1 MMEKKQE
8 LEVAFEKYAESM
20 KEVRS
25 LSSPTL
31 EKVDDADDYSRL
43 LIYNFKR
50 IGELAGENREMIDQF
65 LMPLINK
72 SEPLSEDE
80 ISALE
85 GLNQLLINLNGED
98 VMDVDSRLAELAS
111 DRIEKERS
119 AENDSEETGGSAVPE
134 ESMIR
139 MLDKNIEIICQ
150 KMYSYL
156 RGHAYEEAER
166 IRKKGLQDYQ
176 KIQSFLEKERFCK
189 LSEELKMIVL
199 VNVVY
204 GANLYDCFDEKKM
217 LSQLAYARTILKDPF
232 YQEGVPSGYI
242 DRCVFQTYEYA
253 AEMVYFDEYRY
264 EETYRE
270 AYENAIKLKALWL
283 TNPES
288 YGEIMDQG
296 VITTLCLYG
305 AVKTNDPSLEKYLEE
320 AHGSYERRDISNYS
334 YKGMYFNLDVATM
347 LFDVI
352 EIARNKGMLRLP
364 EQYIRLQRKL
374 PYDVITYLCGINNS
388 KISSFFLNSVGN
400 LMEAFRDVPGGIKGG
415 ELFLKLIVVL
425 HPPTYVHSCMVAKFS
440 LCLARHLIETNPEI
454 FVNFPGCQNR
464 EKVLENKD
472 EILDYVYYA
481 ALYHD
486 LGKLMILDTIA
497 MYGRK
502 LLDSEFNLLK
512 THPDNG
518 ARIAGKLPSMKKY
531 VDVIRGHHIWYDG
544 SKGYPSDFHVLE
556 SPYKTIIDIVMAAD
570 CLDAATDSV
579 GRSYHKG
586 KTLEDYKEELRDGA
600 GTRYAPWL
608 VEIFEDSLADG
619 DIRYLLDEGR
629 KELYRETFRLLKD
642 ISQKH

>member
-1 MMEKKQE
+1 MEKKQE

-31 EKVDDADDYSRL
+31 EKVEDADDYSRL

-50 IGELAGENREMIDQF
+50 IGELAGENCEMIDQF

-119 AENDSEETGGSAVPE
+119 AENDFEETGESAVPE

-139 MLDKNIEIICQ
+139 MLDKNIEIFCQ

-166 IRKKGLQDYQ
+166 IQKKGLQDYQ

-189 LSEELKMIVL
+189 LSEELKMMVL
-199 VNVVY
+199 TNVVY
-204 GANLYDCFDEKKM
+204 GANFYDYFNEKKM

-320 AHGSYERRDISNYS
+320 AHGSYERRDISDYS

-374 PYDVITYLCGINNS
+374 PYDMITYLCGINNA
-388 KISSFFLNSVGN
+388 KISSFFLNTVGN

-440 LCLARHLIETNPEI
+440 LCLARHLIETKPEI
-454 FVNFPGCQNR
+454 FVDFPGCQSR

-518 ARIAGKLPSMKKY
+518 ARIAGKLPSMKNY

-544 SKGYPSDFHVLE
+544 SHGYPSDFCVRK
-556 SPYKTIIDIVMAAD
+556 SPYKTVIDIVMTAD

-579 GRSYHKG
+579 GRSYSKG
-586 KTLEDYKEELRDGA
+586 KTLEDYKKELREGA
-600 GTRYAPWL
+600 GTRYAPYL
-608 VEIFEDSLADG
+608 VELFEDPIVDSDLH
-619 DIRYLLDEGR
+619 YLLDEGR

-642 ISQKH
+642 VSRKH